1 MSDTF
6 ANNVATT
13 DRVLAAQIR
22 QVFNDQITADIDPLD
37 IGAVAS
43 NTTGITGAIK
53 VNNIVSINL
62 ANYNAIPVKDPN
74 TVYIIV

>member
-6 ANNVATT
+6 ANSVATT

-22 QVFNDQITADIDPLD
+22 QVFNDQITADIDPVD

-43 NTTGITGAIK
+43 TTTGITGASAIRNA
-53 VNNIVSINL
+53 VFISQ
-62 ANYNAIPVKDPN
+62 ANYNALNPKDAN
-74 TVYIIV
+74 TMYVIV

>member
-22 QVFNDQITADIDPLD
+22 QVFNDQITADIDPVD

-43 NTTGITGAIK
+43 TTTGITGASRVTNMVTI
-53 VNNIVSINL
+53 SQ
-62 ANYNAIPVKDPN
+62 ANYNSLSPKDAN
-74 TVYIIV
+74 TLYVIV

>member
-22 QVFNDQITADIDPLD
+22 QVFNDQITADIDPVD

-43 NTTGITGAIK
+43 IPTGITGASK
-53 VNNIVSINL
+53 VTNL
-62 ANYNAIPVKDPN
+62 VTLSQANYNSLAVKDAN
-74 TVYIIV
+74 TLYVIV

>member
-22 QVFNDQITADIDPLD
+22 QVFNDQITADIDPVD

-43 NTTGITGAIK
+43 VTTGIAGASAVTNMVTI
-53 VNNIVSINL
+53 SL
-62 ANYNAIPVKDPN
+62 ANYNALAVKDSN

>member
-22 QVFNDQITADIDPLD
+22 QVFNDQITADIDPVD

-43 NTTGITGAIK
+43 TTTGITGASRVTNMVTI
-53 VNNIVSINL
+53 SL
-62 ANYNAIPVKDPN
+62 ANYNALSPKDPN

>member
-22 QVFNDQITADIDPLD
+22 QVFNDQITADINPVD

-43 NTTGITGAIK
+43 DTAGITGASKI
-53 VNNIVSINL
+53 NNIVSLSL
-62 ANYNAIPVKDPN
+62 ANYNAIPVKDSN
-74 TVYIIV
+74 TLYVIV